1 MSVFASSFGD
11 RIVCYYFI
19 KCDYYFVSKGSN
31 AVPAAHLKCIKKP
44 NFPST

>member
-19 KCDYYFVSKGSN
+19 KCDYFVSKGSN
-31 AVPAAHLKCIKKP
+31 AVPAAHFKMHKKAT
-44 NFPST
+44 FS

>member
-19 KCDYYFVSKGSN
+19 KCDYFVSKGSN
-31 AVPAAHLKCIKKP
+31 AVHAVQFKMHKKLD
-44 NFPST
+44 FPST